1 MQHYLCK
8 VLYGEAMKRMTRFQL
23 CDLQD
28 CPLQSQGKQLV
39 SQNHH
44 MSTALKILSESV
56 HTVLLLCYTLLHRN
70 WGEHKWKRQGKKKR
84 SANFKDSGNSHLA
97 TIVHS
102 LCQILAQLYS
112 HSQSLC
118 QIMAQLYSHSQSTIV
133 PNHCTA
139 LQSQSINHIA
149 KSWHSS
155 TVTVNQPLCQIQA
168 QLYSHSQS
176 TILPN
181 PGTALQSQSINHCA
195 KSRHSSTVTVNTL
208 TGFITIS
215 DIYISLQLF
224 LIPARTD
231 CIWYFGPA
239 VTLDRMSG
247 LMGQKASVRPVYVTD
262 PTAIANKRRAG
273 KIQD

>member
-44 MSTALKILSESV
+44 MSTTLKILSESV

-97 TIVHS
+97 TIAMVHW

-112 HSQSLC
+112 HSQS
-118 QIMAQLYSHSQSTIV
+118 TIV
-133 PNHCTA
+133 PNPGTA
-139 LQSQSINHIA
+139 LQSQSINHCA

-155 TVTVNQPLCQIQA
+155 TVTVNQPLCQILA
-168 QLYSHSQS
+168 QLYSHTQS
-176 TILPN
+176 TIP
-181 PGTALQSQSINHCA
+181 LQDSLQ
-195 KSRHSSTVTVNTL
+195 
-208 TGFITIS
+208 FQ
-215 DIYISLQLF
+215 IYIYNYFFSLQFF
-224 LIPARTD
+224 LIPACTD